1 LTSEL
6 GLSIDLFLAT
16 RAGPRASYTSK
27 SKQKESKRELKREKK
42 KKKTSVSSK
51 QPLSL
56 NPFYRSVSTV
66 LFAFLQPSLSLDQEP
81 VRLSL

>member
-27 SKQKESKRELKREKK
+27 SKQKESKRELKREK